1 MAENGLR
8 SFGGEPA
15 PVMVVDGWNRY
26 CRFPVEAREP
36 FLDLLRPVIL
46 DPANPAILGAVRD
59 LATNQGLREEDVS
72 AALQAGS
79 ILYTQVGALD
89 LASEDLK
96 SDLEAL
102 SRGEAEASTAFL
114 TRFDAT
120 KQEVRNAIIQGTL
133 HDHGKVLVGLD
144 WRVDLDKAW
153 KSVGHDVPVMGNLD
167 PIALFGDAAHLR
179 REAERIL
186 NQAEQRPGH
195 IFNLGHGILPQ
206 TPVDNVCRLIDLV
219 HELSRR

>member
-102 SRGEAEASTAFL
+102 SRGEAEAATAFL
-114 TRFDAT
+114 SRFDAT

-133 HDHGKVLVGLD
+133 RDHGKVLVGLD
-144 WRVDLDKAW
+144 WRVDEIKASDRGAPLEV
-153 KSVGHDVPVMGNLD
+153 SVVLLTLRYQDGDEPGRITLQLTPDAMKQLG
-167 PIALFGDAAHLR
+167 AFAARFG
-179 REAERIL
+179 
-186 NQAEQRPGH
+186 G
-195 IFNLGHGILPQ
+195 
-206 TPVDNVCRLIDLV
+206 
-219 HELSRR
+219 